1 MDPYPLKSKTGPV
14 SLQDT
19 AKKLIS
25 GEDPHPVE
33 FDNFWPAGSG
43 TFLSDPDPSCNDGY
57 MK

>member
-33 FDNFWPAGSG
+33 FDNFWPAGSV
-43 TFLSDPDPSCNDGY
+43 TFFYLIRILPVTTDI
-57 MK
+57 